1 MIAVIDLFKYLGS
14 DATDSDQTWLD
25 YYLLHIKTI
34 HINYNHFIQI
44 TNVKMQKTSIVIEAK

>member
-1 MIAVIDLFKYLGS
+1 MIAVIDFFKYLGS

-25 YYLLHIKTI
+25 YYLPHIMTI